1 MEDIR
6 VTPNLLRVLHVL
18 LGKLDAEH
26 YALDL
31 SKTAK
36 VNVGTIYALVA
47 RLERHGLL
55 RSALEDVD
63 AQQVGR
69 PPRRYYRLTGEGVRY
84 AEKTLREHL
93 ASFGLIGGIYA

>member
-18 LGKLDAEH
+18 LKDLDAEH

-31 SKTAK
+31 SKSAG

-55 RSALEDVD
+55 RSALENVD
-63 AQQVGR
+63 PQQVGR
-69 PPRRYYRLTGEGVRY
+69 PPRRYYRLTAEGVRY
-84 AEKTLREHL
+84 AEKTLREQL
-93 ASFGLIGGIYA
+93 APFSLPGGARA